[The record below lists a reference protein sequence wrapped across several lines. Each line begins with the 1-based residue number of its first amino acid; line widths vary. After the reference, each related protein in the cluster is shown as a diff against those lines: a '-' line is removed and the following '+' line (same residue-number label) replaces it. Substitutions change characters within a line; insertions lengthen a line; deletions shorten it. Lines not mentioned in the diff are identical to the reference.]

1 MPQNFI
7 SIFTIHNIATL
18 MAGIQLRIVLIT
30 VEDMTMYPCLYR
42 ILLHS
47 KMQSGYLRLTDDKR
61 L

>member
-1 MPQNFI
+1 
-7 SIFTIHNIATL
+7 